1 MKLTTF
7 TIAISSLSLADAKTI
22 YTEFDTKITYHDRSN
37 AHLLKR
43 GPPQRFPDW
52 NYANAT
58 TPDATPDGLTG
69 VIFEPDLVEGKP
81 GKDDAQVKKTRIGP
95 ITIPPGAT
103 LNRPVVNFPPP
114 CKDCLITAIQLGLE
128 YADGKRANVDS
139 GAWYA
144 SSPWF

>member
-7 TIAISSLSLADAKTI
+7 AVAASSLSIVSAKTVF
-22 YTEFDTKITYHDRSN
+22 TEFNTKITYRNRSN

-43 GPPQRFPDW
+43 GPPQRFPEW

-69 VIFEPDLVEGKP
+69 VIFEPDLVEGMP
-81 GKDDAQVKKTRIGP
+81 AKDGGQIKKTKIGP

-128 YADGKRANVDS
+128 YPDGKRANVDS
-139 GAWYA
+139 GAW
-144 SSPWF
+144 